1 VPVAAAKETRRYRR
15 FVRLDPQQ
23 VPEPCRV
30 LLPLAERWGLGD
42 DYEREALVST
52 AGNSELE
59 ALVRSVDAVPDEAL
73 YGWLA
78 GPESQSAQPTQEY
91 VAVTCLTM
99 AVASARLE
107 LSRRYK

>member
-1 VPVAAAKETRRYRR
+1 
-15 FVRLDPQQ
+15 

-30 LLPLAERWGLGD
+30 LLPLAERWGVGD
-42 DYEREALVST
+42 DYEREALVSEAAT
-52 AGNSELE
+52 SELE
-59 ALVRSVDAVPDEAL
+59 ALVSAVDAVPDEAP

-78 GPESQSAQPTQEY
+78 GRESRSDRPTQEY

-107 LSRRYK
+107 LGRR